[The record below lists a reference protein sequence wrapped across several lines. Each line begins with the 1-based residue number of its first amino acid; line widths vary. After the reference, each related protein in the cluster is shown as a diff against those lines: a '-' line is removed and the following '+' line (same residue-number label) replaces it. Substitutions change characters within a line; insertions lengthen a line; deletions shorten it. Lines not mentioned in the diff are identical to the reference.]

1 MDKPKSSAKI
11 HDDNQSVSTRP
22 QEQENVGELS
32 SLSELYGLLERDAK
46 FLVQDLHSGV
56 FLYKFVIY
64 LLGLIAASGIAFVIL
79 TLSYPSAQITITHGM
94 TFWALALSVISC
106 LGAVLFAREYLMLK
120 RKYTQLFKTAKEKL
134 H

>member
-1 MDKPKSSAKI
+1 MDKPKSSSEI
-11 HDDNQSVSTRP
+11 HDNSQSVSTRP
-22 QEQENVGELS
+22 QEQENMGELS
-32 SLSELYGLLERDAK
+32 SLSDLYGLLERDAK

-79 TLSYPSAQITITHGM
+79 TLCYPSAQITITHGVI
-94 TFWALALSVISC
+94 FWALALAIVSS

-120 RKYTQLFKTAKEKL
+120 RKYAQLFKTAKEKL